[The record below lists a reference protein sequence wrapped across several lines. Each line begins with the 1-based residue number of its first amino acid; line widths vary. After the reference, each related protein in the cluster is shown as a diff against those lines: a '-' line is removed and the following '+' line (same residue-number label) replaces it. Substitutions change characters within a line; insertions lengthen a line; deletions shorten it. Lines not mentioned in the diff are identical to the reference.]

1 MGLDCYI
8 QITDIEGE
16 CVATDHEGWIE
27 ADDFQFGVDSR
38 GGRTTDL
45 EEVVFTHPIDKACP
59 KLLNACLHDV
69 PLEKVEIHLVESK
82 KDDAKPYITYV
93 LEAGELASGANE
105 SPCTVNAV
113 ELVGAGAEGGRP
125 REQVAIGYGKLT
137 VTYAD
142 GNVEVAYDV
151 TKRG

>member
-1 MGLDCYI
+1 MGIDCYI
-8 QITDIEGE
+8 QIADIEGE
-16 CVATDHEGWIE
+16 CVATGHEGWIE

-45 EEVVFTHPIDKACP
+45 EEVVFTHPIDKATP
-59 KLLNACLHDV
+59 KLLDACLNDT
-69 PLEKVEIHLVESK
+69 PLAKVEIQLVETK
-82 KDDAKPYITYV
+82 KDAADAYITYV

-113 ELVGAGAEGGRP
+113 ELVGSGADGGRP

-151 TKRG
+151 TKRA